1 MCDVLFNRSLKQ
13 TGSDEY
19 TRIRS
24 LNKWKSF
31 MFWLGTSKGEK
42 YGLHNPKFLP
52 PDEVIEVGK
61 SVFMEIKNNIIL

>member
-31 MFWLGTSKGEK
+31 MFRLGASKGERN
-42 YGLHNPKFLP
+42 GLNNPKFLP

-61 SVFMEIKNNIIL
+61 NIFWEILGSIK